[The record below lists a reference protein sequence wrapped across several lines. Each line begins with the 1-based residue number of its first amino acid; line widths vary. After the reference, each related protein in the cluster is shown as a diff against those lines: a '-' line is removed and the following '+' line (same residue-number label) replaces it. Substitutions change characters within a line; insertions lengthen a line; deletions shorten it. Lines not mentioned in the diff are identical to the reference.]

1 MPQLFASKKQE
12 GGPIERADNT
22 RVQKPI
28 PGVISPD
35 SEVRTYDNI
44 PVRVSKHYP

>member
-22 RVQKPI
+22 RVTSGRPQK
-28 PGVISPD
+28 V
-35 SEVRTYDNI
+35 
-44 PVRVSKHYP
+44 